1 MLLKK
6 AVPQT
11 KEPPSSMKKF
21 SMIGA
26 QSKSIV
32 IYILG
37 LNRLSQYPST
47 RKKRVSLALHR

>member
-11 KEPPSSMKKF
+11 KEPPFSIKKF
-21 SMIGA
+21 AMKGT

-32 IYILG
+32 TDIPD

-47 RKKRVSLALHR
+47 RKKKVSLDLHR